1 MIALKDASLLRS
13 RCYLNGHWIGSDS
26 GAFFPVHDPATGEEV
41 ARVPALG
48 IAETRR
54 AIEAAAGAFPA
65 WRDLSAAAR
74 AETLKRWHRLILD
87 YREDLAQIITLENGK
102 PLSESRGEV
111 DYGAGFV
118 EWFAEEAL
126 RAYGEVI
133 PSPWPGRRLLTLKQ
147 PVGVCA
153 AITPWNFPLAMITR
167 KCAAALAA
175 GCTVVVRPASETPLT
190 ALALAEL
197 ADRAGVPAG
206 VLNVI
211 TGRAEVV
218 GKELATHPAIR
229 KLSFTGSTRVGRLLM
244 EQAAPTLKRLSLE
257 LGGNA
262 PFIVFADADLEAALS
277 GAILAKFRNGGQSC
291 VAANRFLI
299 QEEIYQEFAEKL
311 AQRIAALKV
320 GPGFDEGIE
329 VGPLI
334 GAQAVEKVE
343 DFIAD
348 AVAKGAEVVTGGGR
362 HPLGNNFFQP
372 TLLKNVRPDMRIFAE
387 EIFGPVAALTVF
399 ADEAEAISLANASEY
414 GLAAYFYTQ
423 DLNRAFG
430 VAEALEC
437 GMVGVNVGRVSTP
450 VAPFGGVKQS
460 GFGREGSRYGIE
472 EYLEIKY
479 LCLGVGEK

>member
-1 MIALKDASLLRS
+1 MIELKDSALLRS

-26 GAFFPVHDPATGEEV
+26 GAFFPVRDPATEEEV

-48 IAETRR
+48 TAEIRR
-54 AIEAAAGAFPA
+54 AIEAAACAFPN
-65 WRDLSAAAR
+65 WRRLIAQER
-74 AETLKRWHRLILD
+74 AGFLKSWHRLILEN
-87 YREDLAQIITLENGK
+87 RRDLAKIITLENGK
-102 PLSESRGEV
+102 PLEEALGEV

-126 RAYGEVI
+126 RAYGDVI
-133 PSPWPGRRLLTLKQ
+133 PSPWPERRLLTVKQ

-206 VLNVI
+206 VLNVV
-211 TGRAEVV
+211 TGQAEVV

-262 PFIVFADADLEAALS
+262 PFIVFADADLDAALS

-299 QEEIYQEFAEKL
+299 QEGIYEKFAAGL

-320 GPGFDEGIE
+320 GPGFEEGVQ

-334 GAQAVEKVE
+334 GAKAVEKVE
-343 DFIAD
+343 ALIAD
-348 AVAKGAEVVTGGGR
+348 AVAQGAKIVIGGKR
-362 HPLGNNFFQP
+362 HALGGNFFEP
-372 TLLKNVRPDMRIFAE
+372 TLLQGISAKMRIFTE
-387 EIFGPVAALTVF
+387 EIFGPVAALMAF
-399 ADEAEAISLANASEY
+399 RDEQEAIELANASEY
-414 GLAAYFYTQ
+414 GLCAYFYTQ
-423 DLNRAFG
+423 NLGRAFS

-437 GMVGVNVGRVSTP
+437 GMIGVNVGRVSTP